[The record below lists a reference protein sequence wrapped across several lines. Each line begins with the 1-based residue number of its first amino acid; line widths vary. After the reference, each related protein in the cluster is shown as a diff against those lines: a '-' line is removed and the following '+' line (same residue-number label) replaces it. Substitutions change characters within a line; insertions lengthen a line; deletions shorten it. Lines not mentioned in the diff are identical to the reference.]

1 MFFYGWWNLYFLPI
15 LIVSILINFAISK
28 KIQSIEKNENKLKI
42 KKIYFLAGLVFNLSL
57 LGYFKYRDFFVDT
70 ANQVLQTNFPILNLA
85 LPLGISFFTLQQI
98 AFLVDTYEDL
108 AEEPSFIDYAIFVSF
123 FPQLIAGPIV
133 HHAEMMP
140 QFSSSRNLSI
150 DYKNIAKGILI
161 FFVGLF
167 KKVIIADTFAEWATT
182 GFDDAVFL
190 TFAEAWA
197 ASMCFTFQ
205 VYFDF
210 SGYSDMAVGLAL
222 LFNINITNN
231 FNSPYKATSIINFWS
246 RWHITL
252 TRFITTYI
260 YTPIIKNCGNIN
272 FFNAMVATFL
282 AMLIAG
288 LWHGAAWTFVIFGA
302 MHGIALVA
310 NHIWKKRK
318 LACPNFLGWLMTLNF
333 VNVSFVIF
341 RAKECEDA
349 IKVFKGMLGLSGV
362 VVTEDLIEAIPIVK
376 SFGFYVGDHLLN
388 LEASDDVFRM
398 IALAGILVLLGKNS
412 THIKNSFK
420 MNWLAIIILSLIFL
434 VSILRL
440 GKESPFLYFNF

>member
-15 LIVSILINFAISK
+15 LIVSILINFAISR
-28 KIQSIEKNENKLKI
+28 KIKSIGKNENKLKI
-42 KKIYFLAGLVFNLSL
+42 KKIYFFAGLVFNLSL
-57 LGYFKYRDFFVDT
+57 LGYFKYRDFFIDT
-70 ANQVLQTNFPILNLA
+70 ANQILQTNFPILNLA

-98 AFLVDTYEDL
+98 TFLVDTYEDL

-133 HHAEMMP
+133 HHADMMP

-150 DYKNIAKGILI
+150 DYKNIVQGILI

-182 GFDDAVFL
+182 GFDDAVVL

-197 ASMCFTFQ
+197 TSMSFTFQ

-210 SGYSDMAVGLAL
+210 SGYSDMAVGLGL
-222 LFNINITNN
+222 LFNINIINN
-231 FNSPYKATSIINFWS
+231 FNSPYKANSIINFWS

-260 YTPIIKNCGNIN
+260 YTPIIKSFGNVN
-272 FFNAMVATFL
+272 FSNAMIATFL

-302 MHGIALVA
+302 MHGIALVV
-310 NHIWKKRK
+310 NHIWQQRK
-318 LACPNFLGWLMTLNF
+318 LFCPNFLGWLMTLNF
-333 VNVSFVIF
+333 VNVTFVIF
-341 RAKECEDA
+341 RAKEFEDA
-349 IKVFKGMLGLSGV
+349 IKVLKGMLGLSGV

-376 SFGFYVGDHLLN
+376 RFGFYVGDHLLN

-420 MNWLAIIILSLIFL
+420 MNWLTIILVSLIF
-434 VSILRL
+434 VASILRL
-440 GKESPFLYFNF
+440 GKESPFIYFNF